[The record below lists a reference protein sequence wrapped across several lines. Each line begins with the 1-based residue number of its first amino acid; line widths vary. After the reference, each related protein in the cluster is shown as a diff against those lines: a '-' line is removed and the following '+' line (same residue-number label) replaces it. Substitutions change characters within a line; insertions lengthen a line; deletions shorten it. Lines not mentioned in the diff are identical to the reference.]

1 MLGNAQEELGVE
13 AQLLAE
19 NARYVKPVGALRNH
33 DGAQGDVALNQLPVN
48 FKGSERAIEEVLT
61 GFDRPAAHEIE
72 RVQDEKR
79 HTMGQDAARDQ

>member
-1 MLGNAQEELGVE
+1 MLGDAQEELGVE

-48 FKGSERAIEEVLT
+48 FKGSERAIEEVFT
-61 GFDRPAAHEIE
+61 RFDRPAAQKIE
-72 RVQDEKR
+72 RVQDEKGCPV
-79 HTMGQDAARDQ
+79 GQDAARDQ